1 MVTGMVILT
10 IGCIAL
16 GLGAPLVAPYLAT
29 VVTDVLNVPALTVAS
44 GLWVYPGDM
53 GMAVL
58 STPLIAI
65 LLLGLLVVPFV
76 LVTIYGGYRAGK
88 RVVDDPWACGYG
100 YSSQMSISASSFDKP
115 IAVTFSWIYQLRSIT
130 QKPLGAIVTWAKS
143 SKDALTLAEP
153 ILESVIRQPFTRAV
167 DYLGRHI
174 QVLQMGDIRTYCLYI
189 IFTLIILLI
198 VIFR

>member
-1 MVTGMVILT
+1 MVTGMVILA

-16 GLGAPLVAPYLAT
+16 GLGAPIIAPALAT
-29 VVTDVLNVPALTVAS
+29 VVTDVLNVPAVTVAS
-44 GLWVYPGDM
+44 GLWVYPGNT
-53 GMAVL
+53 GTAVL

-65 LLLGLLVVPFV
+65 LLLGLLAVPFV
-76 LVTIYGGYRAGK
+76 LIAIYGGSRAGR

-100 YSSQMSISASSFDKP
+100 YSSQMSISASSFDRP
-115 IAVTFSWIYQLRSIT
+115 VSVTYRWIYRLRSIT
-130 QKPLGAIVTWAKS
+130 QRPLAAVLTWAKNS
-143 SKDALTLAEP
+143 RDALTRGEP
-153 ILESVIRQPFTRAV
+153 VLENVVKQPFTLAV

-189 IFTLIILLI
+189 IFTLIVLLI